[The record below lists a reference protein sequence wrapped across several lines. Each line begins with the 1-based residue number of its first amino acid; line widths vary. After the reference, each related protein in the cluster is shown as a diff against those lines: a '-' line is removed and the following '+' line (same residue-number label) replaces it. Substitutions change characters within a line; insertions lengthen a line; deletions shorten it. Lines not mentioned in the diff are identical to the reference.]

1 MVSFVAVLVTNTLIR
16 DYMINC
22 ARSFIYTTST
32 CYANTIV
39 VDSLFDLLEQG
50 ASYQRVPFRILP
62 LSLLITFN
70 IRYPQRF
77 LSYRHIL

>member
-16 DYMINC
+16 DYTINY

-39 VDSLFDLLEQG
+39 VDSLFDLLERG
-50 ASYQRVPFRILP
+50 ASEPVSPF
-62 LSLLITFN
+62 
-70 IRYPQRF
+70 
-77 LSYRHIL
+77 

>member
-16 DYMINC
+16 DYMINY

-39 VDSLFDLLEQG
+39 LDSLFDLLEQV
-50 ASYQRVPFRILP
+50 ASEPVGPF
-62 LSLLITFN
+62 
-70 IRYPQRF
+70 
-77 LSYRHIL
+77 

>member
-16 DYMINC
+16 DYMVNY
-22 ARSFIYTTST
+22 AWSFIYTTSI

-50 ASYQRVPFRILP
+50 ASEPVSPF
-62 LSLLITFN
+62 
-70 IRYPQRF
+70 
-77 LSYRHIL
+77 